1 MTPPAWTAP
10 EGWLIPLS
18 AAAPLISHT
27 LNRLHSGL
35 HVYPPGGRQGSPCQS
50 LRDCTNTKQ
59 ESGVGRRLPES
70 GQDENPGQ
78 SEQRPS
84 STRNG
89 EPGSAKLGAH
99 RERGGRSWGGFRLC
113 CRVSWHVRRGP
124 NGHRP
129 GSEAARTLQ
138 AEQIALLSRG
148 SESFQARK
156 QDCTYVD
163 LCTIEAVLVHHPVES
178 HNRRQR

>member
-50 LRDCTNTKQ
+50 LRDYTNTKQ
-59 ESGVGRRLPES
+59 ESGVGRKLPES
-70 GQDENPGQ
+70 GQDENPDQ

-89 EPGSAKLGAH
+89 EPGSAKPGAH
-99 RERGGRSWGGFRLC
+99 RERGGRGWGGLSCVVGFLGTSG
-113 CRVSWHVRRGP
+113 VGLMDTVL
-124 NGHRP
+124 
-129 GSEAARTLQ
+129 AARLR
-138 AEQIALLSRG
+138 ERCRLSR
-148 SESFQARK
+148 SRFCLEDWSLFRPESK
-156 QDCTYVD
+156 T
-163 LCTIEAVLVHHPVES
+163 VLT
-178 HNRRQR
+178 